1 MQKSAKNA
9 LIVGVLLMA
18 IYMLFSF
25 AGIRKEISP
34 SMLAVVVVA
43 TMIFDVGVPS

>member
-9 LIVGVLLMA
+9 LIIGLILMA

-25 AGIRKEISP
+25 AGIRKEIAP
-34 SMLAVVVVA
+34 GLLAGVVVA
-43 TMIFDVGVPS
+43 TMVFDVGIPA